1 MLLQTLIDQINAE
14 EQIAKDKLEEAE
26 RLLKEAQDN
35 VKDARTAY
43 KVWIDEASVQY
54 KWVSE

>member
-1 MLLQTLIDQINAE
+1 MFTQALIDQINAE

-43 KVWIDEASVQY
+43 KVWIDGASVQY

>member
-1 MLLQTLIDQINAE
+1 MYTQALIDQINAE